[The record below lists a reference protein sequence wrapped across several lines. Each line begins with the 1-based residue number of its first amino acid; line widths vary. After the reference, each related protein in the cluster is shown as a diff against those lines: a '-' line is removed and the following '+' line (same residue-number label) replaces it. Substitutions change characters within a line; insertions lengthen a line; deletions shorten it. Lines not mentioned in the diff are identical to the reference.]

1 MILVSLMFKNL
12 VNIFRSKHQEAK
24 ENNHNLQKICYL
36 IYEIISA
43 DHIIDDMEI
52 ELTAKRLDDFFQY
65 KKDES
70 TTLLNKLKND
80 NFFNANLAGITQDL
94 KKSLSYDQRI
104 KIIQICWEVLLV
116 DNNEDILETAT
127 ARKIGILLGIEDHD
141 YISIRNIIKNSQ

>member
-1 MILVSLMFKNL
+1 
-12 VNIFRSKHQEAK
+12 
-24 ENNHNLQKICYL
+24 
-36 IYEIISA
+36 
-43 DHIIDDMEI
+43 MEI